1 MVPWQRATVKAKS
14 QALKLKIKS
23 KPVAKAKTKPK
34 PVAKAKKS
42 KPVAKG
48 SRCPGVSGV
57 DTIPTTDDSLTDLDR
72 LSAPGVPGSPT
83 TDDSHPDPDIAS
95 AAAALVEL
103 ELNEARLL
111 SATSMPPEDTAHLY
125 NVALAD
131 LALREAVMY
140 MRVNWLADS
149 WRSDLTR
156 FSERDS

>member
-23 KPVAKAKTKPK
+23 KPVANAKTKPK

-72 LSAPGVPGSPT
+72 LSAPGVPGYPT
-83 TDDSHPDPDIAS
+83 TDDSHIDPDIAA
-95 AAAALVEL
+95 AAAALVYSRQII
-103 ELNEARLL
+103 EAC
-111 SATSMPPEDTAHLY
+111 P
-125 NVALAD
+125 
-131 LALREAVMY
+131 
-140 MRVNWLADS
+140 WL
-149 WRSDLTR
+149 
-156 FSERDS
+156 

>member
-72 LSAPGVPGSPT
+72 LSAPGVPGYPT
-83 TDDSHPDPDIAS
+83 TDDSHIDPDIAA
-95 AAAALVEL
+95 AAAALVEH
-103 ELNEARLL
+103 ELIEACARLRTGTAL
-111 SATSMPPEDTAHLY
+111 VLPEDTGHLS
-125 NVALAD
+125 VAIAD
-131 LALREAVMY
+131 LALREALMN
-140 MRVNWLADS
+140 MRVNWLHEN
-149 WRSDLTR
+149 
-156 FSERDS
+156 FSQIDR